1 MVAKAPS
8 ASQFVVRPNMAPGE
22 TQSQFAPPDEDTK
35 PGDLAAVKNART
47 YQVPDEEAPG
57 GKRDVEQEELS
68 RGFNY
73 GSTVVPIEEADKTVT
88 DFESKQGM
96 DIIGFVVKDQYERY
110 LDMSKTHV
118 IIAQRTNEKAIMALS
133 SFIRALYELETYAV
147 ARLVPKDGKSPTM
160 ILLAPSIDADA
171 ECLFEVELPFA
182 EDLRSYRF
190 PALDKIVTVSGKEL
204 KQHRY
209 LPSDDLMDAMSDYV
223 DAMDLSTFG
232 EDDEGK
238 PSEYATIEDTFSPAL
253 HRISQVIRSR
263 AIWPDEKL
271 PPVPEILVKYSN
283 PPQDL
288 INSAKASLKAIAT
301 AADVK
306 KVPPKSKSKKGRRD
320 VPKPLSG
327 LDVTALL
334 STQGSTVKISPQNAV
349 PEFRQALDRIN
360 HDELGSAFQQ
370 LGKIIRD
377 FIRNSVGGSGYSRA
391 LEAIKVMREE
401 ATDLEVPDLYNEWM
415 KKLKT
420 EILKEELNGD
430 RKDMWFMIRAN
441 RMGLI

>member
-1 MVAKAPS
+1 L
-8 ASQFVVRPNMAPGE
+8 
-22 TQSQFAPPDEDTK
+22 T
-35 PGDLAAVKNART
+35 LA
-47 YQVPDEEAPG
+47 
-57 GKRDVEQEELS
+57 LWL
-68 RGFNY
+68 
-73 GSTVVPIEEADKTVT
+73 
-88 DFESKQGM
+88 
-96 DIIGFVVKDQYERY
+96 IIKQYERY

-306 KVPPKSKSKKGRRD
+306 KGRCKQD
-320 VPKPLSG
+320 VVAFELI
-327 LDVTALL
+327 LTIY
-334 STQGSTVKISPQNAV
+334 STT
-349 PEFRQALDRIN
+349 
-360 HDELGSAFQQ
+360 
-370 LGKIIRD
+370 
-377 FIRNSVGGSGYSRA
+377 
-391 LEAIKVMREE
+391 KVEIEERTPRCPE
-401 ATDLEVPDLYNEWM
+401 ATFWTRYYCSSFNS
-415 KKLKT
+415 
-420 EILKEELNGD
+420 G
-430 RKDMWFMIRAN
+430 
-441 RMGLI
+441 